1 METISGNHHDQL
13 TRFVFDQ
20 CPVRGLH
27 VNLTQ
32 VWQHI
37 VDRKTYPVAIRHA
50 LGELTAAAVL
60 LASNL
65 KFEGSL
71 IVQVQ
76 GQGILKM
83 LVAEATSAGTCR
95 ATARWNEEA
104 DLDAHMSL
112 TELLGEG
119 GVFVMTLQ
127 PLQGEAWQGIV
138 ELTGDS
144 IARMLMNYMAQ
155 SEQLDT
161 HIELASDEHHAA
173 GLLLQ
178 RLPSQD
184 IEPNDWQTLTALTE
198 TLSSEELNQLDA
210 ATVLYRLFHEQPVR
224 VFEPRRIEFACSC
237 SRGKVSDM
245 LLLLGAKEVG
255 EAVAEEGS
263 IEVNCDFCHERY
275 VFDDTDVNTLFGQ
288 DVVKLAKETATEEI
302 RNH

>member
-1 METISGNHHDQL
+1 MGTMRSHHHDQL

-20 CPVRGLH
+20 SPVRGLH

-37 VDRKTYPVAIRHA
+37 SSHKTYPAAIGHA

-76 GQGILKM
+76 GKGVLKM
-83 LVAEATSAGTCR
+83 LVAEATSVGTCR
-95 ATARWNEEA
+95 ATARWDEA
-104 DLDAHMSL
+104 AKVDEHMRL
-112 TELLGEG
+112 VDLLGEG
-119 GVFVMTLQ
+119 GMFVLTLQ
-127 PLQGEAWQGIV
+127 PTQGESWQGIV

-144 IARMLMNYMAQ
+144 IAQMLMNYMKQ

-161 HIELASDEHHAA
+161 HITLVADQQQAA

-178 RLPSQD
+178 RLPEQA
-184 IEPNDWQTLTALTE
+184 IEADDWQNKITLTD
-198 TLSSEELNQLDA
+198 TLSAVELSQLDA

-224 VFEPRRIEFACSC
+224 VFEPQSIEFACTC
-237 SRGKVSDM
+237 SRDKVSDM
-245 LLLLGAKEVG
+245 LLLLGAEEVG
-255 EAVAEEGS
+255 DVVAEQGS
-263 IEVNCDFCHERY
+263 IEITCDFCHEHY
-275 VFDDTDVNTLFGQ
+275 VFDETDVNTLFGKN
-288 DVVKLAKETATEEI
+288 VVKRIKPAATEEI
-302 RNH
+302 RSH